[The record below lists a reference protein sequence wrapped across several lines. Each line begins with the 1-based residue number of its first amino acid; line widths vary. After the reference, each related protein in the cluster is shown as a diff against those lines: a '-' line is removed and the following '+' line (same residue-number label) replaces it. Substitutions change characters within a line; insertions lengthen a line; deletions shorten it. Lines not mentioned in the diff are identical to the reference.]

1 MANHKIVMGKFSTQ
15 ATAVWGEPLYIEKK
29 AFEKF
34 GATIVEAD
42 GSNEETFIKAAEDAD
57 ALLIHGGGV
66 NVNRKVIESLKKCK
80 IIALPTVGFDNI
92 DIEAASEHGIWVTN
106 TPDVFIEEVAD
117 HTMTLLLGCWRRII
131 IQDRLVR
138 TGRWMEARPMWNG
151 YPRLYGTTL
160 GFVAFGNIPR
170 AVSKRAQ
177 PFGIHM
183 LAYDPYVS
191 ELDMSDYG
199 VEPVTDLSE
208 LLARSDY
215 VSAHLPSSSET
226 DHMIDEEVFKQ
237 MKETAIF
244 LNTGRGAT
252 VDETALIKA
261 LQEGWIAGAGLDV
274 FEKEPIEPD
283 NPMLKMDN
291 VILTA
296 HGASASS
303 RMPVE
308 ARKRAAL
315 EITRVLKG
323 MPPMN
328 PVNEIG
334 D

>member
-1 MANHKIVMGKFSTQ
+1 MADYKIMMGKFRGQMSS
-15 ATAVWGEPLYIEKK
+15 VWGEPLYLEKK
-29 AFEKF
+29 AFEKL

-42 GSNEETFIKAAEDAD
+42 GSSNESFIPDAEDAD

-151 YPRLYGTTL
+151 YPRLFGTTL

-170 AVSKRAQ
+170 AVSKRAK

-183 LAYDPYVS
+183 LAYDPYRS
-191 ELDMSDYG
+191 ELDMSAYG
-199 VEPVTDLSE
+199 VEPVPDLSE

-252 VDETALIKA
+252 VDEAALIKA

>member
-1 MANHKIVMGKFSTQ
+1 MEKYIIVMGEFRGQMS
-15 ATAVWGEPLYIEKK
+15 AVWGEPLYLEKK
-29 AFEKF
+29 AFEILD
-34 GATIVEAD
+34 ADIVEAD
-42 GSNEETFIKAAEDAD
+42 GSSDDSFIADAADAD
-57 ALLIHGGGV
+57 ALMIHGGGV
-66 NVNRKVIESLKKCK
+66 KVNRKVIESLKRCK

-92 DIEAASEHGIWVTN
+92 DIQAASGHGIWVTN
-106 TPDVFIEEVAD
+106 TPDVFIDEVAD

-131 IQDRLVR
+131 VQDRLVR
-138 TGRWMEARPMWNG
+138 TGRWMEARPTWNR
-151 YPRLYGTTL
+151 YPRLRGTTL

-170 AVSKRAQ
+170 AVSTRVQ

-183 LAYDPYVS
+183 LAYDPYCS
-191 ELDMSDYG
+191 ELEMIDYG
-199 VEPVTDLSE
+199 VEPVTDLPE
-208 LLARSDY
+208 LLSRSDF

-226 DHMIDEEVFKQ
+226 DHMIGEEVFKQ

-252 VDETALIKA
+252 VDEAALIKA
-261 LQEGWIAGAGLDV
+261 LQESWIAGAGLDV

-283 NPMLKMDN
+283 NPLLEMDN

-315 EITRVLKG
+315 EITRVLRG

-328 PVNEIG
+328 PVNEINA
-334 D
+334 

>member
-1 MANHKIVMGKFSTQ
+1 MADYKIVMGKFSTQ
-15 ATAVWGEPLYIEKK
+15 ATAVWGEPLYLEKK
-29 AFEKF
+29 AFEKM
-34 GATIVEAD
+34 GASIVEAD

-151 YPRLYGTTL
+151 YPRLFGTTL

-170 AVSKRAQ
+170 AVSKRAK

-183 LAYDPYVS
+183 LAYDPYRS

-226 DHMIDEEVFKQ
+226 DHMIGEDVFKQ

-274 FEKEPIEPD
+274 FEKEPIDPE

-308 ARKRAAL
+308 SRKRATL
-315 EITRVLKG
+315 EVTRVLRG